1 MKELIGKVTL
11 KSSNLPRKIAVNKVN
26 LFDETEIAHEFNSFF
41 TNVRKILASEILNA
55 FTTFEYVVNRSDF
68 VMETIAHSL
77 NELKNA
83 YLSLKK

>member
-68 VMETIAHSL
+68 VMEAIAHL
-77 NELKNA
+77 MNELKNA
-83 YLSLKK
+83 FHFLKK

>member
-68 VMETIAHSL
+68 VMEAIAHL
-77 NELKNA
+77 MNELNA
-83 YLSLKK
+83 FHFLKK

>member
-41 TNVRKILASEILNA
+41 TNVRKILAREIVNA